1 MNPPD
6 SFCPPDPNSFLD
18 EATQA
23 EINRRFRDRLLMQER
38 QRRRQQQRRMAER
51 EKAEISSDSEIDGLA
66 NTVKGKMELTP
77 AGSTPQELVKL
88 DPSEIGMSAGY
99 KHL

>member
-6 SFCPPDPNSFLD
+6 SFFPPDLLILD
-18 EATQA
+18 QEA
-23 EINRRFRDRLLMQER
+23 EFHRRSLQRARESAR
-38 QRRRQQQRRMAER
+38 RRRRQNNIMAAQQAQ
-51 EKAEISSDSEIDGLA
+51 ADNSSDSEMEGV
-66 NTVKGKMELTP
+66 TSGVKNKMDLTP